1 MLKVNPI
8 AMAVFLG
15 SFYSEKCIAIFK
27 VHSMKDKKEKQ
38 INVRLS
44 ESHLL
49 ALQKFVDEGKAKSQ
63 SGALVYLVNQ
73 YMIMGK

>member
-1 MLKVNPI
+1 
-8 AMAVFLG
+8 
-15 SFYSEKCIAIFK
+15 
-27 VHSMKDKKEKQ
+27 MKDKKEKQ